1 MSFPRSVFVSS
12 WFTVM
17 TAGEVGY
24 REVGKTCSTRALEL
38 WETVRLQRGTCRRG
52 VQGSQRWVRVH
63 TCFGV
68 RFNRKQRNHNRALAR
83 VPSHDGRIA
92 KHQQHENLE
101 QTRSACLE
109 RERSEI
115 KLLSY
120 VRYILGNNDL

>member
-38 WETVRLQRGTCRRG
+38 WVRLQRGTCRRG

-63 TCFGV
+63 TCSSFV
-68 RFNRKQRNHNRALAR
+68 STAR
-83 VPSHDGRIA
+83 GGLTTVHSLVCPLMIVELQSTSNTRI
-92 KHQQHENLE
+92 
-101 QTRSACLE
+101 
-109 RERSEI
+109 
-115 KLLSY
+115 
-120 VRYILGNNDL
+120 